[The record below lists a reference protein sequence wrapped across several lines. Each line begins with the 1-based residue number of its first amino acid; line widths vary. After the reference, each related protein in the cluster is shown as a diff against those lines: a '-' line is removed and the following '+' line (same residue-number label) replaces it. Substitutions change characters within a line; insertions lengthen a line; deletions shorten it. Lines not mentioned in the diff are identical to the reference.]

1 MPLIYVKLIA
11 GSSLGKL
18 YLKLGDASAVYYY
31 LNNKLLHMPFTA
43 YTVFYYKVYF
53 NKIC

>member
-18 YLKLGDASAVYYY
+18 YLKLGDASTIYYY
-31 LNNKLLHMPFTA
+31 LNNKLLHMPSIA
-43 YTVFYYKVYF
+43 YIVFYYKVYL

>member
-18 YLKLGDASAVYYY
+18 CLKLEDAFAVYYY
-31 LNNKLLHMPFTA
+31 LNNKLLYMPSIA
-43 YTVFYYKVYF
+43 YKVFYYKVYI